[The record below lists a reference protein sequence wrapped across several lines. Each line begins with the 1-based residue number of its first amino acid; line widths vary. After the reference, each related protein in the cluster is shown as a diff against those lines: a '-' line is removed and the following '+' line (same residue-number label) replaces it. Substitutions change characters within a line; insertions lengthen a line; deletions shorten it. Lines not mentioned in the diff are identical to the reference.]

1 MSERATT
8 YRVNIWNI
16 VKHSSRRR
24 YGVRWKTDNREH
36 SEWYA
41 TKALAESFRSD
52 LLRAQRAG
60 EAFEIE
66 IGLPVSLARKR
77 NARTLLEVAT
87 AYVDWLWSS
96 GAPPNTRKGAVT
108 SLAATVPLFVRQ
120 LDHAPD
126 TSHLQRLL
134 SARLLPP
141 PRRAEALTVAQTAE
155 SSWLA
160 RASRP
165 VADLGDDIA
174 ASELLTALGKTSTGR
189 SVTSLTWDKRR
200 AVLHRA
206 VEFARASGWIDVN
219 PLTGRR
225 HLARHSG
232 PLTVDP
238 RVVVNP
244 VQARQLLAAV
254 TYVGGR
260 RRQDDDRGR
269 RLHAFFACL
278 YYGGLRPGEAQHL
291 CVKDCVLPSSGWGQL
306 VLTGSRTEVSGR
318 HYAPRGVRHHERPL
332 KRRSAEE
339 VRPVPIPP
347 VLVAILREHL
357 DTFGTARDGRLFFG
371 VVTGENV
378 PGSVYSRIWE
388 QARAIGLSPQQT
400 ASPLARRP
408 YDLRHA
414 ALSSWLAAGVPP
426 TEVAERAGN
435 SVKVLLTVYA
445 KCLDGQGATYNHQI
459 DKLLDRQEEEH

>member
-1 MSERATT
+1 MSTPPTT
-8 YRVNIWNI
+8 YRVAVWSV
-16 VKHSSRRR
+16 VKHARRR
-24 YGVRWKTDNREH
+24 SYGVRWKTDGREH

-41 TKALAESFRSD
+41 TKALADSFRSD

-66 IGLPVSLARKR
+66 SGFPVSLARRR

-87 AYVDWLWSS
+87 SYVDWLWAS

-108 SLAATVPLFVRQ
+108 NLAAIVPLFVRPV
-120 LDHAPD
+120 DHPPD
-126 TSHLQRLL
+126 LRAAQRVL
-134 SARLLPP
+134 STRLLPP
-141 PRRAEALTVAQTAE
+141 PRRDGPTSAEDAAVG
-155 SSWLA
+155 SWLG

-165 VADLGDDIA
+165 LSDLTDDLA
-174 ASELLTALGKTSTGR
+174 ASELLTAIGRTVDGRPVTTS
-189 SVTSLTWDKRR
+189 TWDKRR

-206 VEFARASGWIDVN
+206 VEFARSSGWIDAN

-225 HLARHSG
+225 HLSHASAVQ
-232 PLTVDP
+232 TVDP

-254 TYVGGR
+254 TYVGAR
-260 RRQDDDRGR
+260 RRQDRERGR

-278 YYGGLRPGEAQHL
+278 YYAGLRPGEAQGL
-291 CVKDCVLPSSGWGQL
+291 RVEDCVLPSSGWGE
-306 VLTGSRTEVSGR
+306 VLLAGSRPDVSGS
-318 HYAPRGVRHHERPL
+318 HYRTRGQQRRRPL
-332 KRRSAEE
+332 KRRAPED

-347 VLVAILREHL
+347 VLVAVLREHIAE
-357 DTFGTARDGRLFFG
+357 FGTARDGRLFHG
-371 VVTGENV
+371 VSTGENV
-378 PGSVYSRIWE
+378 PASVYTRVWE
-388 QARAIGLSPQQT
+388 QAREIGLSPAQV

-426 TEVAERAGN
+426 TDVAERAGN

-445 KCLDGQGATYNHQI
+445 KCLDGQRSTYNERI
-459 DKLLDRQEEEH
+459 GALLGT

>member
-1 MSERATT
+1 MT
-8 YRVNIWNI
+8 YRANIWNV

-24 YGVRWKTDNREH
+24 YGVRWKTDTREH

-66 IGLPVSLARKR
+66 SGLPASLARKR
-77 NARTLLEVAT
+77 NSRTLLEVAT
-87 AYVDWLWSS
+87 SYVNWLWSS
-96 GAPPNTRKGAVT
+96 DVPPNTRKGAVT
-108 SLAATVPLFVRQ
+108 SLAAAVPLFVRQ

-126 TSHLQRLL
+126 PRELQRIL
-134 SARLLPP
+134 STRLLPP
-141 PRRAEALTVAQTAE
+141 PRRTEILTPAQVAAA
-155 SSWLA
+155 SWLS

-165 VADLGDDIA
+165 IADLSDDIA
-174 ASELLTALGKTSTGR
+174 VSELMTALGKSAAGR
-189 SVTSLTWDKRR
+189 PVTSLTWDKRR
-200 AVLHRA
+200 AVLHRT
-206 VEFARASGWIDVN
+206 VEFARASGWIESN

-225 HLARHSG
+225 HVARHGGS
-232 PLTVDP
+232 PTVDP

-254 TYVGGR
+254 TYVSGR
-260 RRQDDDRGR
+260 RRRDANRGR
-269 RLHAFFACL
+269 RLYAFFACL
-278 YYGGLRPGEAQHL
+278 YFAGLRPGEAQQL
-291 CVKDCVLPSSGWGQL
+291 RCANCVLPDEGWGEL
-306 VLTGSRTEVSGR
+306 LLTGSRTEVSAGY
-318 HYAPRGVRHHERPL
+318 YAPRGARHHERPL
-332 KRRSAEE
+332 KRRSPEG

-347 VLVAILREHL
+347 ALVEILREHL
-357 DTFGTARDGRLFFG
+357 EVHGTARDGRLFFG
-371 VVTGENV
+371 AEKGENV
-378 PGSVYSRIWE
+378 PGSVYTRIWD
-388 QARAIGLSPQQT
+388 QAREIGLSPEQA

-445 KCLDGQGATYNHQI
+445 KCLDGQRSAYNDRI
-459 DKLLDRQEEEH
+459 SALLDPRVQ

>member
-1 MSERATT
+1 MSTPPTT
-8 YRVNIWNI
+8 YRVAVWSV
-16 VKHSSRRR
+16 VKHSRRR
-24 YGVRWKTDNREH
+24 SYGVRWKTDGREH

-41 TKALAESFRSD
+41 TKALADSFRSD

-66 IGLPVSLARKR
+66 SGFLVSLARRR

-87 AYVDWLWSS
+87 SYVDWLWAS

-108 SLAATVPLFVRQ
+108 NLAAIVPLFVRPV
-120 LDHAPD
+120 DHPPD
-126 TSHLQRLL
+126 LRAAQRVL
-134 SARLLPP
+134 STRLLPP
-141 PRRAEALTVAQTAE
+141 PRRDGPTGAEDTAVG
-155 SSWLA
+155 SWLG

-165 VADLGDDIA
+165 LSDLADDLM
-174 ASELLTALGKTSTGR
+174 ASELLTAIGRTVDGRQVTTS
-189 SVTSLTWDKRR
+189 TWDKRR

-206 VEFARASGWIDVN
+206 VEFARSSGWIGTN

-225 HLARHSG
+225 HLSHASAVQ
-232 PLTVDP
+232 TVDP

-254 TYVGGR
+254 TYVGAR
-260 RRQDDDRGR
+260 RRQDRERGR

-278 YYGGLRPGEAQHL
+278 YYAGLRPGEAQGL
-291 CVKDCVLPSSGWGQL
+291 RAEDCALPSSGWGE
-306 VLTGSRTEVSGR
+306 VLLAGSRPDVSGS
-318 HYAPRGVRHHERPL
+318 HYRTRGQQRRRPL
-332 KRRSAEE
+332 KRRAPED

-347 VLVAILREHL
+347 VLVSVLREHIAE
-357 DTFGTARDGRLFFG
+357 FGTARDGRLFHG
-371 VVTGENV
+371 VSTGENV
-378 PGSVYSRIWE
+378 PASVYTRVWE
-388 QARAIGLSPQQT
+388 QAREIGLSPVQV

-426 TEVAERAGN
+426 TDVAERAGN

-445 KCLDGQGATYNHQI
+445 KCLDGQRSTYNERI
-459 DKLLDRQEEEH
+459 GALLGT

>member
-1 MSERATT
+1 MNATT
-8 YRVNIWNI
+8 YRVSIWNI
-16 VKHSSRRR
+16 AKNQARRR
-24 YGVRWKTDNREH
+24 YGVRWKTDDREH

-41 TKALAESFRSD
+41 TKRLAESFRSD

-60 EAFEIE
+60 EAFEIVS
-66 IGLPVSLARKR
+66 GLPSSLARQR
-77 NARTLLEVAT
+77 NSRTLLEVAT
-87 AYVDWLWSS
+87 AYVDWLWTSD
-96 GAPPNTRKGAVT
+96 APPNTRKGAVT
-108 SLAATVPLFVRQ
+108 NLAAAVPLFVRQ

-126 TSHLQRLL
+126 RGVAQRLL
-134 SARLLPP
+134 STRLLPVP
-141 PRRAEALTVAQTAE
+141 QRRIELSPADQAVAR
-155 SSWLA
+155 WLS

-165 VADLGDDIA
+165 VNDLVDEIA
-174 ASELLTALGKTSTGR
+174 ASELLLGLGKSVTGR
-189 SVTSLTWDKRR
+189 PVTTSTWDKRR

-206 VEFARASGWIDVN
+206 VEFARASGWVDSN

-225 HLARHSG
+225 HLARHTG
-232 PLTVDP
+232 PQVVDP

-244 VQARQLLAAV
+244 AQARQLLAAV

-260 RRQDDDRGR
+260 RRRDRDRGA

-278 YYGGLRPGEAQHL
+278 YYAGLRPGEAQNL
-291 CVKDCVLPSSGWGQL
+291 RTTDLDLPAEGWGRL
-306 VLTGSRTEVSGR
+306 LLSGSRTEVSASY
-318 HYAPRGVRHHERPL
+318 YAPPGARHQDRPL

-347 VLVAILREHL
+347 ALVGILRAHL
-357 DTFGTARDGRLFFG
+357 DAYPPAPDGRLFVAVESG
-371 VVTGENV
+371 GSV
-378 PGSVYSRIWE
+378 PWSVYSRLWAE
-388 QARAIGLSPQQT
+388 ARTIGLSPAQE

-426 TEVAERAGN
+426 TEVATRAGN

-445 KCLDGQGATYNHQI
+445 KCLADQQDTYNDRI
-459 DKLLDRQEEEH
+459 SGLLGS